1 MNETVVHDDAHTR
14 ASLSRR
20 GFLISTGVTLLA
32 GGPPPAGAQTSPAPP
47 ASVPGKETLTVRSSR
62 PINLETPLAE
72 LTSYH
77 TPDRLF
83 FVRNNLDSPAI
94 DPARWT
100 LGIEGEVDRPLV
112 LKLDDLRKL
121 PMVTEDAL
129 LECAGN
135 GRAFHRPR
143 ASGIQWEYGA
153 VGNQSWRGVRLADV
167 LAMAAVRPAGR
178 HVAFDGADRPPT
190 PQAPDF
196 IRSIPLWKAW
206 DAHTI
211 IALEMG
217 GAPLPQLHGGP
228 ARMLVPGFVGSA
240 SIKWVERITL
250 LPEEFDGFYMK
261 SNYTA
266 PRADNEKEVYSLQS
280 LEVKSAIVAPREGA
294 KLSAGSATVWGWAWS
309 GEGELTGIDV
319 STDGGQT
326 WTAGRFVGPWQRYS
340 WRKWEFSWDARPG
353 AHTLMARATDSLG
366 RVQPSSRA
374 FNRLGY
380 RWNVIHAVT
389 VDVA

>member
-1 MNETVVHDDAHTR
+1 MGETGRSHDGVGNAAMT
-14 ASLSRR
+14 RR
-20 GFLISTGVTLLA
+20 GFMIIMGVTVLA
-32 GGPPPAGAQTSPAPP
+32 AGAAPAGAQAPAAPP
-47 ASVPGKETLTVRSSR
+47 APIPGKEKLTVRSSR

-83 FVRNNLDSPAI
+83 FVRNNLDSPII
-94 DPARWT
+94 DPAQWT
-100 LGIEGEVDRPLV
+100 LRVDGEVDQPL
-112 LKLDDLRKL
+112 LLRLDDLRKL
-121 PMVTEDAL
+121 PMMTEDVL
-129 LECAGN
+129 IECAGN
-135 GRAFHRPR
+135 GRAFHKPR

-153 VGNQSWRGVRLADV
+153 IGTQSWKGVRLADV
-167 LAMAAVRPAGR
+167 LAMAKVRPAGR

-196 IRSIPLWKAW
+196 VRSIPLWKAW
-206 DAHTI
+206 DSHTI

-217 GAPLPQLHGGP
+217 GTPLLQLHGGP
-228 ARMLVPGFVGSA
+228 ARILVPGFVGSA
-240 SIKWVERITL
+240 SIKWVERIAL
-250 LPEEFDGFYMK
+250 LPEEFDGFYMN

-280 LEVKSAIVAPREGA
+280 LEVKSVIVSPSEGA
-294 KLSAGSATVWGWAWS
+294 KLPAGRTIIWGWAWS

-319 STDGGQT
+319 SSDGGQT
-326 WTAGRFVGPWQRYS
+326 WTAAKFVGPWQRYS
-340 WRKWEFSWDARPG
+340 WRKWEYGWDASAGP
-353 AHTLMARATDSLG
+353 HHLMARATDSLG
-366 RVQPSSRA
+366 RVQPVTRA

-380 RWNVIHAVT
+380 RWNVIHAVR